1 MRKTVLVVIGSLL
14 VVAGGVMLVLPGPG
28 LIVIAAGLAVLAS
41 AGVLWAARLLVRAR
55 ERLPD
60 PRPPTDDN
68 APTGLVNNAMTH
80 LDTAMEELEA
90 VEQVAEEDRLAREK
104 RHREQLVTTDE
115 NARGPEAVQDL
126 QADVLRHGSDHPNM
140 R

>member
-14 VVAGGVMLVLPGPG
+14 IVAGAAMLVLPGPG
-28 LIVIAAGLAVLAS
+28 LVVIAAGLAVLAS

-60 PRPPTDDN
+60 PAPSEGQDRQPRLVDN
-68 APTGLVNNAMTH
+68 AVTH
-80 LDTAMEELEA
+80 LDTAMGELEA
-90 VEQVAEEDRLAREK
+90 VERVAEEDRRAREE

-126 QADVLRHGSDHPNM
+126 QADVLRRGSDHPNV